1 MVDKAQYNKTST
13 LGERLSLRRS
23 EAEQL
28 RYLPQSV
35 KLEEAVNPH
44 LIRITMLVVSA
55 GVLIFILWTALTNIN
70 EVARADGEVVPHG
83 FVQVVQHLDGGIVME
98 ILTEEGAA
106 VKEGDVLVRIDD
118 GGTRQDLAEIK
129 ARQAGLKMQ
138 AERLS
143 AFVEG
148 REPDFSVFEN
158 TSAKSEIAQ
167 QRRVF
172 GSMLEARQKEGRIT
186 EDKLTQKEK
195 KIATL
200 EAQQNSLKAKLGMA
214 HEALDMQEKL
224 LKDGY
229 ASKLTVLNYRKEE
242 NEISSDLTKI
252 GNDIKQAA
260 DEITEQKS
268 RLASVEARHRDETYE
283 KLARVESEIA
293 QNQEIQTKLEN
304 KVARLQVRAPVAGLI
319 KGLELN
325 TVGGIVEPGK
335 TLMEIIPSDRTLVIE
350 ARISPRDIGH
360 VQIGQ
365 KVKIKVSS
373 YDFSRY
379 GAVDG
384 TLEFVSAATFPDKQ
398 GRPYYRARITLAQHY
413 IGSVEGQ
420 NIIMPGMTVEAD
432 IVTGEKSVLAYL
444 LKPIHLSLRTAM
456 TER

>member
-1 MVDKAQYNKTST
+1 MIKRNIIKQA
-13 LGERLSLRRS
+13 LWGERLSLRRS

-384 TLEFVSAATFPDKQ
+384 TLEFVSAATFPDEH